1 MNNEESEEIMRI
13 AESVLRPDIPEVES
27 QIGLIMEVF
36 RIMVEQPYY
45 VGRLFSLL
53 PPAPEYGVLNDI
65 ATIICATYAEL
76 HDDAEITDDEALR
89 LIRDLLLKYDGEIL
103 DGNRRRSWKTIEKS
117 LKKDDHPRLARLA
130 RNYPESMG

>member
-117 LKKDDHPRLARLA
+117 LKKEEHARLA